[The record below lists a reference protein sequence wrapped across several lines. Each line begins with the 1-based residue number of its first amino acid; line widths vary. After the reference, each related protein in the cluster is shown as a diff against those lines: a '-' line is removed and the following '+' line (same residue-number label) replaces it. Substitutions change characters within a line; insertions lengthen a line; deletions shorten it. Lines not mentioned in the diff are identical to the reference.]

1 MKIEINRRRP
11 YSAFTLIELLV
22 VIAIIAILA
31 TIAVPA
37 GGKVMERARK
47 LQAKAAMKGLEI
59 AINGYRTEY
68 NRMPLASSAGSDYV
82 EYKTDTDGKMLL
94 DTLMGKDD
102 TNNPRRIKF
111 YEPPTAKNRSN
122 GYDPDDGSL
131 LDPWGQPYTVI
142 IDYSGEGLIPN
153 PYTGDGEPE
162 NLSASVV
169 IYSHGP
175 DKAFENASGDNGG
188 KVDDVKSWD

>member
-1 MKIEINRRRP
+1 MKTDYPRRP
-11 YSAFTLIELLV
+11 SRSAFTLIELLV
-22 VIAIIAILA
+22 VVAIIAILA

-37 GGKVMERARK
+37 GGAVMERARK

-68 NRMPLASSAGSDYV
+68 NRMPLASSAGSTDFV
-82 EYKTDTDGKMLL
+82 EYITDADGRDLL
-94 DTLMGKDD
+94 DTLMAKND

-111 YEPPTAKNRSN
+111 YEPPTAKNSSN
-122 GYDPDDGSL
+122 GYDTTDGRL

-142 IDYSGEGLIPN
+142 IDYSGEGLLDN
-153 PYTGDGEPE
+153 PYTGESGEPE
-162 NLSASVV
+162 KVSASVL

-175 DKAFENASGDNGG
+175 DKTFQSAKGG
-188 KVDDVKSWD
+188 KVDDVKSWN